1 MRREPNLTPETKF
14 AMYNP
19 SAGCVCPYGLTIAY
33 AENAVQNGAQVS
45 LNTAVLSMAVS
56 EHNIISVTTNR
67 GVIHPKIVINAAGV
81 FAEDI
86 AAMADDRFSRFIRV
100 EEPTRFLTKSRRIYA
115 LGSLRKGH
123 KRSR

>member
-45 LNTAVLSMAVS
+45 LNTAVLSMEVS

-81 FAEDI
+81 LPKILPPWRMTDFLDSSA
-86 AAMADDRFSRFIRV
+86 SRNQ
-100 EEPTRFLTKSRRIYA
+100 LDS
-115 LGSLRKGH
+115 
-123 KRSR
+123 